1 MSGPDPVSNYN
12 GEIWLQTNWISNSCS
27 SKRKTDFGNLFS
39 GSEYFAQRLNWFF
52 DENVQ
57 KSYLGP
63 FLATWVT
70 FFALFGS
77 YGGDLGGTFG
87 SNVPL
92 ALLIDQ

>member
-1 MSGPDPVSNYN
+1 MGKF
-12 GEIWLQTNWISNSCS
+12 GCKQIGFQTLVAQRGKQI
-27 SKRKTDFGNLFS
+27 LAIYFS